1 MIAIATRPRHRQRW
15 RVPAFWQ
22 RRIRETTARAGKESP
37 MSSMVA
43 RRTRSDPTDNG
54 KPLSLPVVEVLA
66 KGGILPQPP
75 SAESA

>member
-1 MIAIATRPRHRQRW
+1 
-15 RVPAFWQ
+15 
-22 RRIRETTARAGKESP
+22 